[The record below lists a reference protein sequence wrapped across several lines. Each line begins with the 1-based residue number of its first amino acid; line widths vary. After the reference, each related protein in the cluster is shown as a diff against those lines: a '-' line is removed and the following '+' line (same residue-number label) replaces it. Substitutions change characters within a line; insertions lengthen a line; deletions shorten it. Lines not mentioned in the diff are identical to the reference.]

1 MQPLKAIYID
11 YNFADKKYPNKPGDG
26 DSWFTHGFGGLYSRK
41 FKFFNPEYA
50 VECWKADARAVEY
63 AEKLIDGVLFKIFPA
78 RSLGRIGLW
87 SSALLNSARRQ
98 SKNYRSCVFNC
109 SSFDHLLFYSLCFV
123 KGKMPLVVQHHGES
137 PARYKRKTSSGL
149 KRFFWMFMQ
158 RFERFA
164 LKRTSLVYLLDP
176 ETENWLAG
184 FPQKVQLQTTGVD
197 PELFQPHSK
206 LDARKALG
214 LDPNKNYL
222 LYIGKLNRT
231 KRPDKLIDAFSRLKE
246 RYADL
251 ELLIAGCSE
260 TDLFYSKAQE
270 AGAQIFGTIPQY
282 QIALWM
288 SAATIYYLPD
298 LDDAHYFGGLG
309 MLPVQAMLCN
319 TPVIGGT
326 LKCFPAEFLDLVG
339 MKAQTV
345 DEIMW
350 ATIQI
355 LEKSRTFDNLREVAL
370 PLYSWEGISKSTAT
384 EYQELISKACR

>member
-1 MQPLKAIYID
+1 
-11 YNFADKKYPNKPGDG
+11 
-26 DSWFTHGFGGLYSRK
+26 
-41 FKFFNPEYA
+41 
-50 VECWKADARAVEY
+50 
-63 AEKLIDGVLFKIFPA
+63 
-78 RSLGRIGLW
+78 
-87 SSALLNSARRQ
+87 
-98 SKNYRSCVFNC
+98 
-109 SSFDHLLFYSLCFV
+109 
-123 KGKMPLVVQHHGES
+123 MPLVVQHHGES

-206 LDARKALG
+206 LDARKALR

-326 LKCFPAEFLDLVG
+326 LKCFPAEYLDLVG